1 MDEAERC
8 HELVYIA
15 YGQVLATGT
24 SQRVIAQ
31 SGLATWAVTGPELFE
46 LARALRREPGV
57 TMVVPFGNTLHVSGT
72 DHAALDRT
80 VAAYEGRPG
89 LEWRRAEASLE
100 DVFIR
105 LMSEAPDN
113 MRTSHGAADAKHNA
127 DA

>member
-1 MDEAERC
+1 GVDPKPRVDCGDEIHRLAAEGITVLVSTHYMDEAERC

-31 SGLATWAVTGPELFE
+31 SGLATWAVTGPDLFE

-72 DHAALDRT
+72 DHA
-80 VAAYEGRPG
+80 
-89 LEWRRAEASLE
+89 
-100 DVFIR
+100 
-105 LMSEAPDN
+105 
-113 MRTSHGAADAKHNA
+113 
-127 DA
+127 